1 MYVFSFEITL
11 HNEIQGNLLTRYK
24 QWWVQEERVEDDT
37 VIEVIYMF
45 DDSTA
50 EELASEIGDDER
62 FGGYYPLGARLV

>member
-11 HNEIQGNLLTRYK
+11 HNEIRRNLLARYN
-24 QWWVQEERVEDDT
+24 QWWVQEERFEDDP

-50 EELASEIGDDER
+50 EELAYEIGDDER